1 MRDEF
6 AMEYSQLLDNLT
18 IQEYYI
24 FILEWTIL
32 FYFSNHL
39 MITIIGR

>member
-6 AMEYSQLLDNLT
+6 ALEYSQLLDNLT

-24 FILEWTIL
+24 F
-32 FYFSNHL
+32 HL
-39 MITIIGR
+39 IPLWLQE